1 MLSRD
6 PIHERTFHLLVADD
20 DPVNRD
26 MVDLDPL
33 DDEDVE
39 FLRGIVRKHEAE
51 TGSSVASRVLERWHD
66 NVRHFQK
73 VMPED
78 YKRVL
83 GAARRAEEQ
92 GISVDEAVMA
102 AAHG

>member
-1 MLSRD
+1 
-6 PIHERTFHLLVADD
+6 
-20 DPVNRD
+20 
-26 MVDLDPL
+26 MV
-33 DDEDVE
+33 DEDVE
-39 FLRGIVRKHEAE
+39 FLRDIVRRHAAE
-51 TGSSVASRVLERWHD
+51 TGSTVAAGILERWHD

-83 GAARRAEEQ
+83 DAARRAEEQ

-102 AAHG
+102 AAGGA